1 MLRKVGL
8 IAAVALL
15 LAGCGNGLNNR
26 QFYHPANALM
36 EKLAVDGK
44 QVVFSYTHSL
54 DLVLPHGGVKAS
66 FESARD
72 TCLREKTLDCDLVS
86 ASLTSG
92 QSGDEASMM
101 VALPHDK
108 VAVFEKKLTDT
119 GATVQSRSTNA
130 ENVTTAAGDN
140 GRKIVQL
147 TAWRDRLAA
156 LAKRSD
162 LSVSDLMKV
171 EAELSK
177 VEADLSA
184 ALAEKR
190 DITNRIAKEILTIS
204 FGERQSAWTPL
215 GRVFTDA
222 GDTLVSS
229 TASAIEFLI
238 RIVPWLPILFAG
250 LWLVRWL
257 WSKRKKTAVPT

>member
-8 IAAVALL
+8 IAAAALL
-15 LAGCGNGLNNR
+15 LAACGDHGGGAAYKLVEP
-26 QFYHPANALM
+26 QLM
-36 EKLAVDGK
+36 QVGIDGRG
-44 QVVFSYTHSL
+44 QNFSYTHRL
-54 DLVLPHGGVKAS
+54 ELVLADGGVKAS
-66 FESARD
+66 FELARE
-72 TCLREKTLDCDLVS
+72 TCLKQAALKCDLLS
-86 ASLTSG
+86 ASLTAGETTSYG
-92 QSGDEASMM
+92 QVV

-108 VAVFEKKLTDT
+108 VATFEKTLTDA

-140 GRKIVQL
+140 ERKIVQL

-156 LAKRSD
+156 LAKRND

-204 FGERQSAWTPL
+204 FGEREGTLAPV
-215 GRVFTDA
+215 GRVLTNA
-222 GDTLVSS
+222 GTTLVSS
-229 TASAIEFLI
+229 TATAVEFLI
-238 RIVPWLPILFAG
+238 RIVPWLPIILAG
-250 LWLVRWL
+250 LWLVRWI
-257 WSKRKKTAVPT
+257 WSKRKKAD